1 MADADRLME
10 IRLEMEVE
18 KLRSK
23 VGKLQ
28 EDKISLVRALYR
40 AQAGWI
46 QLQHEKID
54 KMKAKGKGH
63 RGGRSVK
70 KAKEE

>member
-1 MADADRLME
+1 ME

-28 EDKISLVRALYR
+28 EDKISLVRALFR
-40 AQAGWI
+40 ALQETNK
-46 QLQHEKID
+46 LQHEKIN
-54 KMKAKGKGH
+54 KLKAKGKGH

-70 KAKEE
+70 EAKEE